1 MALQEENE
9 QLTQTVQRLTSEAS
23 TLYADNEAAVDE
35 LAEAELRLEEAE
47 AVRRRNLAL
56 RKANRELNSA
66 VERLTELFGRFVCS
80 LPPEG

>member
-1 MALQEENE
+1 MRRGRREEE
-9 QLTQTVQRLTSEAS
+9 GDARERSERAIH
-23 TLYADNEAAVDE
+23 AA
-35 LAEAELRLEEAE
+35 
-47 AVRRRNLAL
+47 